1 MKILYNDRT
10 RDATLTDSTYGTDV
24 RQLRPASNVQIP
36 GVAVSGAWVFGT
48 ESPDTQAVRL
58 RFDAGAAI
66 DWNFAGILG
75 HSGFTD
81 GTTVAFRLGTTLGGA
96 DVYNSGSMTLDSAPD
111 GEMSNYYH
119 HMGATYSARYLQVEV
134 YATSFQTPS
143 IGRIMAG
150 ECWDVGAEVNFQI
163 GTRDAGIINRSV
175 TGIGHPVERE
185 KLKTMGLRFIGIGDQ
200 DMIGSASDPLSFR
213 HMDAIAGKTGEVCAF
228 IKTDTDYNT
237 HRYGIYGFLEDNS
250 PASSTANT
258 SSGFVTNKSVKII
271 SAA

>member
-1 MKILYNDRT
+1 MKILYQDRCKNST
-10 RDATLTDSTYGTDV
+10 VSDASFGTDV
-24 RQLRPASNVQIP
+24 RQVRPIDNLQKP
-36 GVAVSGAWVFGT
+36 GVAASAGWVFGT
-48 ESPDTQAVRL
+48 ESPDTQAVRF
-58 RFDAGAAI
+58 RFNAG
-66 DWNFAGILG
+66 DPVNWNFIGVLN
-75 HSGFTD
+75 HSGFTA
-81 GTTVAFRLGTTLGGA
+81 GTTVDIRLGTTLGGSN
-96 DVYNSGSMTLDSAPD
+96 VYLSSGLTLDAAPE
-111 GEMSNYYH
+111 GEMSNYYLH
-119 HMGATYSARYLQVEV
+119 LPATYSAKHLEIKIN
-134 YATSFQTPS
+134 ATSFQSPS
-143 IGRIMAG
+143 IGRVMGG